1 MAIADPTVRPAH
13 RGVLGRGACVLRGV
27 LLSAIVVWSASCGGG
42 GGPTRDA
49 TPGAIGGTPDSSAA
63 VATHAAVLE
72 SSPWSFSGSRGRVVR
87 TASYEVY
94 TTLGESM
101 ILDRAPAFLE
111 RALFHYTTAMTPLP
125 RPARPMETYLLA
137 TRPQWVEMT
146 QKLLGSDAGPYVQ
159 IERGGFSHRGRGVY
173 FDIGPKDTFTIAA
186 HEGWHQYA
194 QSTFRE
200 GLPVWL
206 DEGVAT
212 WMEGFRWDPDEPGV
226 PLFKPWANLERY
238 EMLRWA
244 NWQKQLMPLE
254 ELLRVSP
261 QDLVE
266 EGKWRPLQY
275 YAQVWAFIH
284 FLMEGNDGVH
294 APAVRA
300 MLRDAATGTM
310 TNTIREKL
318 GRQAAEAYRLRRDG
332 RLAFAAYIG
341 ADLPAMEGQ
350 FRDFVAKICAR
361 GGRQR
366 VAQGQSPWLSLP

>member
-1 MAIADPTVRPAH
+1 MTRDERSVSSALGSRRIRG
-13 RGVLGRGACVLRGV
+13 GVLARVLTLAGIAA
-27 LLSAIVVWSASCGGG
+27 LSASCGGG
-42 GGPTRDA
+42 GGSSVDA
-49 TPGAIGGTPDSSAA
+49 TPGAIGGTPDTSAA
-63 VATHAAVLE
+63 IPTHEAVLE
-72 SSPWSFSGSRGRVVR
+72 SLPWSFSGTQGRVIR

-94 TTLGESM
+94 TTLGEGM
-101 ILDRAPAFLE
+101 IVERAPTFLE

-125 RPARPMETYLLA
+125 RPTRPMETYLLA

-212 WMEGFRWDPDEPGV
+212 WMEGFRWDPEEPDK
-226 PLFKPWANLERY
+226 PAFKSWANLERY
-238 EMLRWA
+238 EMLRWT
-244 NWQKQLMPLE
+244 NWQRQLMPLE

-261 QDLVE
+261 QDLVSD
-266 EGKWRPLQY
+266 GKWRPLQY
-275 YAQVWAFIH
+275 YAQVWALIH

-310 TNTIREKL
+310 TDTIREKL
-318 GRQAAEAYRLRRDG
+318 GRQAAETYRLRRDG

-341 ADLPAMEGQ
+341 ADLPTMETQ
-350 FRDFVAKICAR
+350 FKSFVAKICAR

-366 VAQGQSPWLSLP
+366 VAQGQSPWLQ